1 MISKIALLG
10 NMNNN
15 NFSFLRYL
23 KDFGYNV
30 KLLLYDNEP
39 AIFNIENDV
48 FDKEIKYSIIKLK
61 WGSPKSLFFVK
72 KKNITRD
79 LKDFNFIIGTGLA
92 PAFLYKAKIKLDVFI
107 PYGADIDYFTK
118 FNLTYPNK
126 IFYNFFTTVYQRKG
140 LKNLNICHMEKYSQN
155 IEKKRIKFLK
165 YKKRW
170 EFPFPL
176 IYHPEYCSK
185 NLETNILKN
194 KYLKKFIDDSE
205 QINVKILYPVRHV
218 WGGAKEDLNQ
228 KGTENLFEGI
238 KIFRNHYPNIS
249 IKLVTFKY
257 GDSIKNSIK
266 LADQLL
272 IRDNIEFLEE
282 MPRKDIITL
291 MSKFDIVCGEFYH
304 SWVSASVYFEA
315 IISKTMLMCFRDDKD
330 FEERKNLLYPI
341 INAKNP
347 KEISKKIYE
356 YYCNKDKYKKN
367 IEIAYNWYLNE
378 VVKRSKDLYL
388 KEFDKNKLS
397 GQELI

>member
-1 MISKIALLG
+1 
-10 NMNNN
+10 
-15 NFSFLRYL
+15 
-23 KDFGYNV
+23 
-30 KLLLYDNEP
+30 
-39 AIFNIENDV
+39 
-48 FDKEIKYSIIKLK
+48 
-61 WGSPKSLFFVK
+61 
-72 KKNITRD
+72 
-79 LKDFNFIIGTGLA
+79 
-92 PAFLYKAKIKLDVFI
+92 
-107 PYGADIDYFTK
+107 
-118 FNLTYPNK
+118 
-126 IFYNFFTTVYQRKG
+126 
-140 LKNLNICHMEKYSQN
+140 MEKYSQN

-170 EFPFPL
+170 EYPFPL
-176 IYHPEYCSK
+176 IYHPEYCSS

-205 QINVKILYPVRHV
+205 QINLKILYPVRHV

-238 KIFRNHYPNIS
+238 KIFRNNYPNIS

-315 IISKTMLMCFRDDKD
+315 IVSKTMLMCFRDDKE
-330 FEERKNLLYPI
+330 FEEGKNLLYPI
-341 INAKNP
+341 INAKNS
-347 KEISKKIYE
+347 KEISIKLYE

-367 IEIAYNWYLNE
+367 IEIAYNWYLNQ